1 VSSEYGG
8 ESQAYVEV
16 LYELDQRGKGL
27 SAAEK
32 ELAEL
37 LTLSTFSARRAL
49 CPQ

>member
-1 VSSEYGG
+1 MSRPIVSSEYGALLKKVSRRVIRTQK

-32 ELAEL
+32 G
-37 LTLSTFSARRAL
+37 
-49 CPQ
+49 